1 MPKTIKYQ
9 FRYLANRYLNYHI
22 MDLNITNKV
31 ALITGS
37 DSGIGMATAKV
48 LLAHGVKVILSDI
61 DKEKLETSADE
72 LRNLY
77 NEAIVRLIVAN
88 VADNQSVLSMAA
100 LAESEFGGI
109 DILINCAGARGAAG
123 DFLTLTD
130 EDWQE
135 TIDTDLLGA
144 VRVCR
149 AFIPQL
155 QKKGWGRV
163 ILIASENAYQ
173 PYEEESPYNAC
184 KAGIINLSKCL
195 SRSYSKDGLLFNCVS
210 PAFVETPM
218 TDAMMDELAKEHGT
232 SREEAVEWFLKN
244 KRPNLAV
251 GRRGKPEEVAA
262 VIAFLVSEQASFV
275 NGANYRVDGGAV
287 ESAF

>member
-1 MPKTIKYQ
+1 M
-9 FRYLANRYLNYHI
+9 N
-22 MDLNITNKV
+22 LNISGKV
-31 ALITGS
+31 ALITGG
-37 DSGIGMATAKV
+37 DSGVGLATAKI
-48 LLAHGVKVILSDI
+48 LAENGVKIILSDI
-61 DKEKLETSADE
+61 SEESLKKAADQLKAD
-72 LRNLY
+72 LRDTTILTFAADVSD
-77 NEAIVRLIVAN
+77 NE
-88 VADNQSVLSMAA
+88 SVLK
-100 LAESEFGGI
+100 LASFAEEQCGGI

-135 TIDTDLLGA
+135 TINVDLLGA

-163 ILIASENAYQ
+163 VMIASENAYQ

-210 PAFVETPM
+210 PAFIETPM
-218 TDAMMDELAKEHGT
+218 TDAMMDDLAKERGT
-232 SREEAVEWFLKN
+232 DRDEAIEWFLKN

-251 GRRGKPEEVAA
+251 GRRGKPEEVAS
-262 VIAFLVSEQASFV
+262 VIAFLVSEHASFV
-275 NGANYRVDGGAV
+275 NGVNYRVDGGAV

>member
-1 MPKTIKYQ
+1 
-9 FRYLANRYLNYHI
+9 
-22 MDLNITNKV
+22 MDLNIKDKV
-31 ALITGS
+31 ALITGG
-37 DSGIGMATAKV
+37 DSGMGMATAKI

-61 DKEKLETSADE
+61 DQESLDESANKLKEEFT
-72 LRNLY
+72 
-77 NEAIVRLIVAN
+77 EATIKPIVAN
-88 VADNQSVLSMAA
+88 VAENKSVLSLAA
-100 LAESEFGGI
+100 AAKAEFGGI

-155 QKKGWGRV
+155 QEKGWGRV

-210 PAFVETPM
+210 PAFIETPM

-232 SREEAVEWFLKN
+232 SREEAVKWFLKN

-275 NGANYRVDGGAV
+275 NGVNYRVDGGAV

>member
-1 MPKTIKYQ
+1 
-9 FRYLANRYLNYHI
+9 
-22 MDLNITNKV
+22 MDLNIKGKV
-31 ALITGS
+31 ALITGG
-37 DSGIGMATAKV
+37 DSGMGMATAKI
-48 LLAHGVKVILSDI
+48 LLEHGVKVILSDI
-61 DKEKLETSADE
+61 EKDSLEKSAE
-72 LRNLY
+72 QLKTLY
-77 NEAIVRLIVAN
+77 ADVLVKPVVAD
-88 VADNQSVLSMAA
+88 VADNQSVLAMAA
-100 LAESEFGGI
+100 LAEREFGGI

-210 PAFVETPM
+210 PAFIETPM
-218 TDAMMDELAKEHGT
+218 TDAMMDELAEEQGT
-232 SREEAVEWFLKN
+232 SREEAVKWFLKN

-251 GRRGKPEEVAA
+251 GRRGRPEEVAA

-275 NGANYRVDGGAV
+275 NGVNYRVDGGAV

>member
-1 MPKTIKYQ
+1 M
-9 FRYLANRYLNYHI
+9 N
-22 MDLNITNKV
+22 LNIKGKV
-31 ALITGS
+31 AVITGG
-37 DSGIGMATAKV
+37 DSGLGLATAK
-48 LLAHGVKVILSDI
+48 LLAQEGVHIVLSDI
-61 DKEKLETSADE
+61 EKESLEQSAQE
-72 LRNLY
+72 VRNMAPDVKVLT
-77 NEAIVRLIVAN
+77 IVADLAKN
-88 VADNQSVLSMAA
+88 DSVLSLAA
-100 LAESEFGGI
+100 TLDSEFGGA

-130 EDWQE
+130 DDWQE
-135 TIDTDLLGA
+135 TIDIDLLGA

-184 KAGIINLSKCL
+184 KAAIINLSKCL

-210 PAFVETPM
+210 PAYIETPM
-218 TDAMMDELAKEHGT
+218 TDAMMDDLTKERGT
-232 SREEAVEWFLKN
+232 DKQEATQWFLKN

-251 GRRGKPEEVAA
+251 GRRGKPEEVAS

-275 NGANYRVDGGAV
+275 NGSNYRVDGGAV

>member
-1 MPKTIKYQ
+1 
-9 FRYLANRYLNYHI
+9 
-22 MDLNITNKV
+22 MDLNISGKV
-31 ALITGS
+31 ALITGG
-37 DSGIGMATAKV
+37 DSGMGLATAKI
-48 LLAHGVKVILSDI
+48 LAADGVKIILSD
-61 DKEKLETSADE
+61 LDE
-72 LRNLY
+72 ESLKDAAAELTAEVKDVTVSTFAANL
-77 NEAIVRLIVAN
+77 
-88 VADNQSVLSMAA
+88 ADNASVLKLAA
-100 LAESEFGGI
+100 FAEEQYGGI
-109 DILINCAGARGAAG
+109 DILINSAGARGAAG

-130 EDWQE
+130 EDWLE
-135 TIDTDLLGA
+135 TINTDLMGA

-210 PAFVETPM
+210 PAFIETPM
-218 TDAMMDELAKEHGT
+218 TDAMMDDLAKERGET
-232 SREEAVEWFLKN
+232 REEAIKWFLKN

-275 NGANYRVDGGAV
+275 NGVNYRVDGGAV